1 MFLELCL
8 EALGSSPVA
17 TVTSGNSGLLSI
29 CEGPSGLF
37 SSHGSGI
44 GPHLDLRK
52 LTQGSSLVE
61 TVFSG
66 FLLSFTT
73 DKANTQMR
81 YARDADDKAAMYLRW
96 AADALNH
103 R

>member
-1 MFLELCL
+1 MFFELCL

-29 CEGPSGLF
+29 CEGSSGFF
-37 SSHGSGI
+37 SSCCSDI
-44 GPHLDLRK
+44 GPHLDLRQ

-66 FLLSFTT
+66 FLSSFN
-73 DKANTQMR
+73 KGVRAHLV
-81 YARDADDKAAMYLRW
+81 LRHET
-96 AADALNH
+96 LLFN
-103 R
+103 

>member
-1 MFLELCL
+1 MFFELCL

-29 CEGPSGLF
+29 CEGPSGFF
-37 SSHGSGI
+37 SSRCSGI
-44 GPHLDLRK
+44 GPHLDSRQ

-66 FLLSFTT
+66 FLSSFN
-73 DKANTQMR
+73 KGVRAHLV
-81 YARDADDKAAMYLRW
+81 LRHGT
-96 AADALNH
+96 LLFN
-103 R
+103 

>member
-37 SSHGSGI
+37 SSHGSDI

-66 FLLSFTT
+66 FLLSFNRGVR
-73 DKANTQMR
+73 AHLV
-81 YARDADDKAAMYLRW
+81 LRHGTLLFNRFGKRMSGLL
-96 AADALNH
+96 LN
-103 R
+103 